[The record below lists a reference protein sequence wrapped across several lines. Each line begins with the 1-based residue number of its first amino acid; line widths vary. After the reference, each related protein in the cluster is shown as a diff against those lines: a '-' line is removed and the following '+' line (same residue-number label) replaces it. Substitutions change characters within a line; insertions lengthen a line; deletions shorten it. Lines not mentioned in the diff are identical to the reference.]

1 MNQEVKFLRN
11 ARVGVE
17 SLLTSKGKPQLGIVV
32 NDQFRHVFPTTS
44 RFSKALTSTTL
55 ADIENRLN
63 RGHYLFVG
71 DQLADFRDGEYDG
84 FVHEDESIIQMVEH
98 IGVMTRGT
106 KRPGVQAG
114 WGQKSEGGIILGS
127 KWSDGM
133 IEVPTFGDGGKFRTE
148 VSFVWNPFSQ
158 FVNSTVEAIRLLCS
172 NGMTAST
179 DLINTKIPLINRW
192 MEHLDIA
199 SVQIQNKT
207 RAIFMKRMVAMSQ
220 SRASVADV
228 KFVADH
234 AKKRWAANSKD
245 LVARQTVDGIFV
257 AANPVFHL
265 SDIYQD
271 GALSANVVGSQLPS
285 HLTQFD
291 VYNLVTEL
299 RSHTVQVDD
308 SLDFSLDKFA
318 NELVFNR
325 KDDTKFSNRYHDAPR
340 LSSFSDPEMAFFGA
354 IS

>member
-1 MNQEVKFLRN
+1 
-11 ARVGVE
+11 
-17 SLLTSKGKPQLGIVV
+17 
-32 NDQFRHVFPTTS
+32 
-44 RFSKALTSTTL
+44 
-55 ADIENRLN
+55 
-63 RGHYLFVG
+63 
-71 DQLADFRDGEYDG
+71 
-84 FVHEDESIIQMVEH
+84 
-98 IGVMTRGT
+98 
-106 KRPGVQAG
+106 
-114 WGQKSEGGIILGS
+114 
-127 KWSDGM
+127 
-133 IEVPTFGDGGKFRTE
+133 
-148 VSFVWNPFSQ
+148 
-158 FVNSTVEAIRLLCS
+158 
-172 NGMTAST
+172 MTAST

>member
-1 MNQEVKFLRN
+1 
-11 ARVGVE
+11 
-17 SLLTSKGKPQLGIVV
+17 
-32 NDQFRHVFPTTS
+32 
-44 RFSKALTSTTL
+44 
-55 ADIENRLN
+55 
-63 RGHYLFVG
+63 
-71 DQLADFRDGEYDG
+71 
-84 FVHEDESIIQMVEH
+84 
-98 IGVMTRGT
+98 
-106 KRPGVQAG
+106 
-114 WGQKSEGGIILGS
+114 
-127 KWSDGM
+127 
-133 IEVPTFGDGGKFRTE
+133 
-148 VSFVWNPFSQ
+148 
-158 FVNSTVEAIRLLCS
+158 
-172 NGMTAST
+172 
-179 DLINTKIPLINRW
+179 
-192 MEHLDIA
+192 
-199 SVQIQNKT
+199 
-207 RAIFMKRMVAMSQ
+207 MKRMVAMSQ